1 MVFFLFCLCCSIEK
15 LKLIENMVYNIVF
28 GKNKTTGRKMTGR
41 NVENKFCAIRG
52 YDEKQLFV

>member
-1 MVFFLFCLCCSIEK
+1 
-15 LKLIENMVYNIVF
+15 MVYNIVF